1 MSQKIIKFL
10 TENPGYTKSG
20 NKVIAERLGVSEK
33 SVQKVKGD
41 IRKTVYSE
49 KRLGQNPAKID
60 QPGTYI
66 VSGCNHIPFHNKPFF
81 NAFLNFMSDINPNG
95 LVLAGDFM
103 DMQSLSSHDR
113 GKKPLPGVTL
123 DWEYS
128 EGNKA
133 LDQIDDIIGNKP
145 KFYLFGNHE
154 DRYLRYMRD
163 IDNSKLGE
171 SLPSPDTA
179 LNLVGRGYN
188 VFTNWKSDSVGIG
201 EHLEVSH
208 GEFTN
213 VHVAKKTIDTYRKSC
228 IFFHTHRVQS
238 YIEGQT
244 GAWNG
249 GTMSD
254 FENSP
259 AFSYATR
266 AMIKSWLHGFIIV
279 NLDNNG
285 FYNVQ
290 QIIWYKDRF
299 FVGNKCYM

>member
-1 MSQKIIKFL
+1 MNKIQKFL
-10 TENPGYTKSG
+10 TDNPGYTKKG
-20 NKVIAERLGVSEK
+20 NKIIAERLGVSEK
-33 SVQKVKGD
+33 SVQRVKGD
-41 IRKTVYSE
+41 IRKTIYSE
-49 KRLGQNPAKID
+49 KRLGKNSSKID

-66 VSGCNHIPFHNKPFF
+66 ITGCNHIPFHNKPFF
-81 NAFLNFMSDINPNG
+81 KAFLSFLDDTQPNG

-123 DWEYS
+123 DWEYL

-133 LDQIDDIIGNKP
+133 LDQIDEIIGKKP
-145 KFYLFGNHE
+145 KFYIFGNHE

-179 LNLVGRGYN
+179 LKLVDRGYK

-213 VHVAKKTIDTYRKSC
+213 VHVAKKTIDTYRKSS

-249 GTMSD
+249 GCMAD

-259 AFSYATR
+259 AFGYATR

-299 FVGNKCYM
+299 YVGNECYM